1 VVSEVNEERD
11 DGIAVLELNRPVANA
26 LAPSLRKELETRLT
40 AALADPVVK
49 AIVLKGAGQGF
60 SSGVDITEYERPLEA
75 PWVGDLCEMIEDAP
89 KPVVAALHGSALGA
103 GFELALAAHARVA
116 DRSARVAL
124 PEVTLGLI
132 PGAGGTQRLSRVTGA
147 QVALEFL
154 LAGRATEAK
163 DARLRRV
170 FERLVDG
177 DPLNEA
183 KTLANEMA
191 VSGNW
196 KRTRD
201 RDPGLTDPEGY
212 QQAVQAVAA
221 RIAAADSAERDIVKC
236 VEAAQL
242 LPFDQAIIFERALF
256 DDRIKSQAARAS
268 RHAFASERRAGV
280 MPEIAQGQAR
290 PVNHIALLGQG
301 ALMVELAIQ
310 GLDSGQQVTLV
321 TATDPQAK
329 AIIDRVAAIYDAAVN
344 RQRLQPTAKD
354 QRLSRLKSAD
364 LASALEQA
372 DLVLDDGTLLLP
384 DEAPALRP
392 GTVWASLQGETPD
405 PKRIA
410 TVQAAEMHVVL
421 KHSRPA
427 HSTHLVELAV
437 PEATRPDAVATVAR
451 SMSTTGRTI
460 VRSGVIPGLLS
471 GNLFFAMFGAGLAL
485 CRAGYEPERIDNAAH
500 DLGFRNGPFETADIL
515 GLPQVLSRHESL
527 SKARGHNPPKDL
539 EILSARIAAGAKGR
553 AVGKGIYRYENGAPQ
568 SDPSLSEWLAA
579 WRQDGQGALPDG
591 TDVKRALH
599 AAFVNEAARLIEDK
613 RVLRAADIDVVAVKG
628 MGFDRRLGGPLL
640 QADFLRVFSLLQAMQ
655 HLEAL
660 DSAIWT
666 PHAKIL
672 DMVKH
677 GEGFFGRVGEHNS

>member
-1 VVSEVNEERD
+1 MGSEVNEERH
-11 DGIAVLELNRPVANA
+11 DGIAVLKLNRPVANA
-26 LAPSLRKELETRLT
+26 LAPSLRKELEVHLT
-40 AALADPVVK
+40 DAFADPVVK
-49 AIVLKGAGQGF
+49 AIVLTGIGQGF

-75 PWVGDLCEMIEDAP
+75 PWVGDLCKLIEDAP
-89 KPVVAALHGSALGA
+89 KPVVAAMHGSALGA

-132 PGAGGTQRLSRVTGA
+132 PGAGGTQRLSRLTGA

-154 LAGRATEAK
+154 LAGRAAEAK

-177 DPLNEA
+177 DPIDEA

-191 VSGNW
+191 VSGTW

-201 RDPGLTDPEGY
+201 RDPGLSDPEGY

-221 RIAAADSAERDIVKC
+221 RIADTDSAERDIVKC

-242 LPFDQAIIFERALF
+242 LPFDQGIIFERALF

-268 RHAFASERRAGV
+268 RHAFASERRASV
-280 MPEIAQGQAR
+280 MPEIAKGQAR
-290 PVNHIALLGQG
+290 PVNHIALLGQS
-301 ALMVELAIQ
+301 ALMVELAVQ
-310 GLDSGQQVTLV
+310 GLDAGQRVTLV
-321 TATDPQAK
+321 TGTEPQAR

-344 RQRLQPTAKD
+344 RQRLQPTVKD
-354 QRLSRLKSAD
+354 QRLSGLKNAD
-364 LASALEQA
+364 LASALGQV
-372 DLVLDDGTLLLP
+372 DLVFDDGTLPLP
-384 DEAPALRP
+384 DEVPALRP
-392 GTVWASLQGETPD
+392 GAVWASLQGEMPG

-410 TVQAAEMHVVL
+410 TVRATEMHVVL

-451 SMSTTGRTI
+451 SLSMAGRTV
-460 VRSGVIPGLLS
+460 VRSALFPGLLS
-471 GNLFFAMFGAGLAL
+471 DNLFFAMFGAALAL
-485 CRAGYEPERIDNAAH
+485 CHAGYEPDKIDDAAH
-500 DLGFRNGPFETADIL
+500 DLGFRNGPFETADNL
-515 GLPQVLSRHESL
+515 GLLQAMSRHKSL
-527 SKARGHNPPKDL
+527 SDARSQVTPPGL
-539 EILSARIAAGAKGR
+539 ALLSARIAAGAKGR
-553 AVGKGIYRYENGAPQ
+553 AVGKGIYFYENGLAQ

-579 WRQDGQGALPDG
+579 WRQDGQGGLPDG
-591 TDVKRALH
+591 TDIKQALH
-599 AAFVNEAARLIEDK
+599 AAFVNEAVRLIENR
-613 RVLRAADIDVVAVKG
+613 RVLRAADLDVVAVKG

-640 QADFLRVFSLLQAMQ
+640 QADFLGVFTLFQAMQ
-655 HLEAL
+655 HLETL
-660 DSAIWT
+660 DPTIWT
-666 PHAKIL
+666 PHARVV

-677 GEGFFGRVGEHNS
+677 GEGFFGRVGEYSR

>member
-1 VVSEVNEERD
+1 MVSEVNEERD

-26 LAPSLRKELETRLT
+26 LAPSLRKELASRLT
-40 AALADPVVK
+40 AAFADPAVR

-75 PWVGDLCEMIEDAP
+75 PWVGDLCKMIEDAP

-132 PGAGGTQRLSRVTGA
+132 PGAGGTQRLPRLTGA

-177 DPLNEA
+177 DPLDEA
-183 KTLANEMA
+183 KALAKDMA
-191 VSGNW
+191 TSGTW

-221 RIAAADSAERDIVKC
+221 RIAALDSAERDIVKC
-236 VEAAQL
+236 VEAALL
-242 LPFDQAIIFERALF
+242 LPFDQGIIFERALF

-290 PVNHIALLGQG
+290 PVHHIALLGQG
-301 ALMVELAIQ
+301 ALMVELAIL
-310 GLDSGQQVTLV
+310 GLDAGHQVALV
-321 TATDPQAK
+321 TGSDAQAK
-329 AIIDRVAAIYDAAVN
+329 AIMDRVAAIYDAAVK
-344 RQRLQPTAKD
+344 RQRLQATVKE

-364 LASALEQA
+364 LASALMQA
-372 DLVLDDGTLLLP
+372 DLVLDDGAIPLP
-384 DEAPALRP
+384 DDALALRP
-392 GTVWASLQGETPD
+392 GAVWASLQGETPD
-405 PKRIA
+405 PKRIS

-437 PEATRPDAVATVAR
+437 PEATRPDAIATVTR
-451 SMSTTGRTI
+451 SMSAAGRTT
-460 VRSGVIPGLLS
+460 VRSGLVRGLLS
-471 GNLFFAMFGAGLAL
+471 GNLFFALFGAALAL
-485 CRAGYEPERIDNAAH
+485 CRAGYEPDRVDKAAN

-527 SKARGHNPPKDL
+527 SKARGQRAPKEL
-539 EILSARIAAGAKGR
+539 AILSARIAAGAKGR
-553 AVGKGIYRYENGAPQ
+553 AVGKGIYLYENGSPQ
-568 SDPSLSEWLAA
+568 SDPTLSEWLAA
-579 WRQDGQGALPDG
+579 WRQGGQGPLPDG
-591 TDVKRALH
+591 ADVERALH
-599 AAFVNEAARLIEDK
+599 AAFVNEAVRLIENK
-613 RVLRAADIDVVAVKG
+613 TVLRAADLDVVAVKG

-640 QADFLRVFSLLQAMQ
+640 QADFRGVFSLFQAMQ
-655 HLEAL
+655 NLEAL
-660 DSAIWT
+660 DPMLWT

-672 DMVKH
+672 EMVKN
-677 GEGFFGRVGEHNS
+677 GEGFFGRVGEHTS